1 MQNIKE
7 TISWDP
13 IINLINNYLERN
25 NRHSTK
31 SILDLQNSL
40 DPILSKYKFECN
52 VNLPYGRYLVFED
65 KQGLFNIQID
75 VFSENYIGMI
85 HSHSTWGILHV
96 IQGKLYVEEWLEK
109 ENNFKLFGGLALNE
123 KSSQSFCPPISDWHK
138 VFTKSNKKQTISIHI
153 YGEGFDVDKGIY
165 LNKKFDLVTSK
176 RSKFK
181 EIKEI
186 MPYCYFED

>member
-1 MQNIKE
+1 MQNINKP
-7 TISWDP
+7 ISWDP
-13 IINLINNYLERN
+13 IIKLINNYLEIN

-96 IQGKLYVEEWLEK
+96 IQGKLYVEEWLE
-109 ENNFKLFGGLALNE
+109 EEGEFQEEASE
-123 KSSQSFCPPISDWHK
+123 EAEVEDEAEDWYSD
-138 VFTKSNKKQTISIHI
+138 
-153 YGEGFDVDKGIY
+153 
-165 LNKKFDLVTSK
+165 
-176 RSKFK
+176 
-181 EIKEI
+181 
-186 MPYCYFED
+186 EDEL